1 MRQSAGRACRVSR
14 CRCEQPWLASTA
26 VSVTPAGSDEGHRAE
41 VNEKKQ
47 PMEDSFSG
55 ERVDAQVHN
64 HPLEADVATVSQHML
79 ATCNLVH
86 RSKMAWREK
95 TASWMRVTS
104 RKKRSRDDDHEEDEA
119 ESALGLKCAH
129 DLFAHLLPASA
140 SAAAPDF
147 DWSGSVDCCITA
159 RSENNAGL
167 DTTFESSGG
176 TKKKRVEREGDE
188 TSWETPTCQHPAAW
202 FATCQISN
210 HYTPNN
216 NI

>member
-1 MRQSAGRACRVSR
+1 MSWGFGPTTFPARTPQLAALAPLLDRRLSWPTPVCVSPPLDTVLMRQSAGRACCVSR

-95 TASWMRVTS
+95 PRHGCESHRE
-104 RKKRSRDDDHEEDEA
+104 KREA
-119 ESALGLKCAH
+119 A
-129 DLFAHLLPASA
+129 
-140 SAAAPDF
+140 
-147 DWSGSVDCCITA
+147 
-159 RSENNAGL
+159 
-167 DTTFESSGG
+167 TTI
-176 TKKKRVEREGDE
+176 TKKTRPKAP
-188 TSWETPTCQHPAAW
+188 WA
-202 FATCQISN
+202 
-210 HYTPNN
+210 
-216 NI
+216 